1 MGLGAIT
8 LFMPGSS
15 VIPKSALRSGGRSYP
30 ASEDLSKR
38 LAVLADLNPVALR
51 AEWRRLYRSHPPKR
65 INRDL
70 LIRAIAYKLQEHL
83 HGGLSNATKRK
94 LRALAQQLDS
104 REGTA
109 FDPGLSLKPGVKL
122 VREWGGKTHTV
133 TVLEDGF
140 AFEGERYPSLSR
152 IAQEITGAHWSGP
165 RFFRV
170 KRAPKPFFKALE
182 ARNG

>member
-1 MGLGAIT
+1 
-8 LFMPGSS
+8 MPRNLVKNGSR
-15 VIPKSALRSGGRSYP
+15 PDP
-30 ASEDLSKR
+30 ASEDLSER
-38 LAVLADLNPVALR
+38 LAALADLDPVDLR

-70 LIRAIAYKLQEHL
+70 LIRAIAYKLQEQL

-94 LRALAQQLDS
+94 LCALAQELDS
-104 REGTA
+104 RHGTA
-109 FDPGLSLKPGVKL
+109 FDPGISLKPGVKL

-140 AFEGERYPSLSR
+140 AFDGQRYPSLSK

-170 KRAPKPFFKALE
+170 KRAPKPFVKALE
-182 ARNG
+182 TGDG